1 MDKINGSKTM
11 NELLNKVEN
20 ISQLMN
26 PENVK
31 KFRIQQA
38 DRIHKRDK
46 KEAFKEKALAT
57 LKSFKLEKT
66 EPLFKND
73 FK

>member
-1 MDKINGSKTM
+1 MEQINGSKNI

-26 PENVK
+26 QENVK
-31 KFRIQQA
+31 KFRMLQV

-46 KEAFKEKALAT
+46 KEALKEKALET
-57 LKSFKLEKT
+57 LKSFKHE
-66 EPLFKND
+66 NS
-73 FK
+73 